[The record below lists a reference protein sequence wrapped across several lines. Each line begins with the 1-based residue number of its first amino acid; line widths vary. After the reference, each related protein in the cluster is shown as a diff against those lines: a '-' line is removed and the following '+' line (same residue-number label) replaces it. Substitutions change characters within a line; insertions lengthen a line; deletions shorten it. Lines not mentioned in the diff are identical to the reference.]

1 MSPKAKKANP
11 GPKKIFQAG
20 EVILEVRDLVM
31 VFGDRRV
38 LDNISFQVRAGETF
52 VIMGGSGCGKTTLIK
67 SILGM
72 VLPDSGNITMLG
84 SDTRKSPAYRATIGY
99 MPQIGRYPENMNI
112 GQVLAM
118 VRAMRGENEPT
129 DDTLYQRFGL
139 QELLHK
145 RMGTLSGG
153 TRQKVSACLAFR
165 FDPPLLIL
173 DEPTAGLDPVSAE
186 ILKEEIQRRLGCGK
200 TVLITSHQLSDLDD
214 LVNRIIL
221 MQDGRIV
228 FDKSVDELRH
238 ETGNERVSK
247 AIAQVLKANFA

>member
-1 MSPKAKKANP
+1 MPCTQTHPPVIVIENLNKRFGRLQALSDINICFNP
-11 GPKKIFQAG
+11 GDCIALIGP
-20 EVILEVRDLVM
+20 
-31 VFGDRRV
+31 
-38 LDNISFQVRAGETF
+38 N
-52 VIMGGSGCGKTTLIK
+52 GCGKTTLIK